1 MQRIGPQSR
10 LLDHGSLDGRS
21 VEGRFLRAIEAQ
33 LAEHVGGQPSVSQRL
48 LIARVARVALRLEL
62 YDRKLAAGEFT
73 DHDGRVYN
81 ALHNALRLGLR
92 ELGMKSTAAK
102 PLTLTEH
109 LARRAAEK
117 AAGEHQGGAA

>member
-1 MQRIGPQSR
+1 MQRVGPQSR
-10 LLDHGSLDGRS
+10 LLEHGSLDGRS

-33 LAEHVGGQPSVSQRL
+33 LSEHVGGRPTVAQHL
-48 LIARVARVALRLEL
+48 LISRVARVALRLEL

-92 ELGMKSTAAK
+92 EIGMKAAVAK
-102 PLTLTEH
+102 APS
-109 LARRAAEK
+109 LADIAAQI
-117 AAGEHQGGAA
+117 AADKVAASGCAA